1 MASLGIPVFIIATAL
16 AIALFTIYY
25 KAVGVGEIQAV
36 RERLRELASG
46 DRLRKP
52 WSRQE
57 PLGLIGILTLATLWV
72 SEIIHGIKT
81 GVAGMI
87 GLLLFLALG
96 VMKPQQLKDLGWDIV
111 VLMGGGLTLGR
122 GLMETEFSDYLV
134 QLLQPLTG
142 KAFIAIV
149 ATSYMALLIGTVI
162 SSHTS
167 ATAFFAPLVIPLGY
181 TLAPALGLAPR
192 VSAALI
198 AVLATVTLNYAI
210 ALPISTPPS
219 AIVFGTGKVRTKT
232 LLAYGIL

>member
-1 MASLGIPVFIIATAL
+1 M
-16 AIALFTIYY
+16 
-25 KAVGVGEIQAV
+25 GVGEIQAV

-52 WSRQE
+52 WSRQG
-57 PLGLIGILTLATLWV
+57 PLGLIGILTLVTLWV

-87 GLLLFLALG
+87 E
-96 VMKPQQLKDLGWDIV
+96 PQQLKDLGWDIV

-122 GLMETEFSDYLV
+122 GLVETEFSDYLV

-149 ATSYMALLIGTVI
+149 ATSYMALLVGTVI

-232 LLAYGIL
+232 LLVYGIL